1 MSDKAIPVRVAVRIR
16 PLVPK
21 EITEGSQHFISK
33 VSNQPQVTVKGSS
46 EAFTYDY
53 VFGPDESQSQVYD
66 TAVTKIVGKIF
77 KGYNVTILAY
87 GQTGSGKTFSMGTA
101 DTASASS
108 ATLSQSSGIIQRAVK
123 DLFRKMNEDG
133 NLSFEINVSFLE
145 LYMEK
150 VYDLLSKT
158 RNEEVEIREDP
169 KIGIRIN
176 GLNET
181 AVTTWEETLKCLENG
196 SLNRRT
202 GATAM
207 NHQSSRSHA
216 IFTLTINQINKE
228 SSSTIKT
235 SKFHLVDLA
244 GSERASKTHAVG
256 ERFAEGVNINK
267 GLLSLGN
274 VISALCENNPRH
286 IPYRDSKLT
295 RLLQDSLGGNSHTLM
310 IACVSPA
317 DSNYE
322 ETLSTLRYADRARK
336 IKNKPVVNQD
346 PTMVEVMALRAQVQ
360 QLLASNGTSSFAEV
374 EQLRQHLKF
383 AEEEK
388 VQLTHALQLALEEN
402 TNMCEKALLA
412 DAANQQMKQRLEEL
426 QVQTEQTLGAM
437 NQTIN
442 ETGDLNATKTIEQV
456 LSLKSKIEEIQDVQ
470 RKGEIE
476 QVNHDMQ
483 TSNDSDKENKESDSE
498 STQSPKRLS
507 KLGADMALRQ
517 AALSNDLKELN
528 AQLALKVHMVNKM
541 TQDQQGPYSVVK
553 AHYDATVSELENQIG
568 ALQQEKDELASLLA
582 QASSNVNACKI
593 SEQRRKRLQELEPQI
608 SELKKKIQEQAN
620 IIKLK
625 QRTEEQL
632 KKFNYEIQGMRTQ
645 KVKLV
650 RQMREE
656 NEKFRSW
663 RQQKEREVTRLK
675 DQDRKRQGQLQKMEV
690 LHAKQQNV
698 LRRKMEDAMAVTKR
712 LKEALC
718 LHSSKSISKS
728 SSSAT
733 STENDQR
740 IKGWLLGELNLLTKT
755 KDAELALES
764 LKESRRTLAT
774 RQAKLEAKLA
784 DPEHS
789 ATFLNT
795 LKSEIA
801 NVAAD
806 IDLRSEQ
813 INELNQ
819 KIAAAD
825 LDNKAKTRFDYL
837 QTMIEAKIAL
847 KILLEE
853 SVTARVE
860 TFSLSSE
867 VEDLRGELDDLQRQH
882 DEALHELSNNN
893 LECVQVKQKH
903 HSEMSKLSRD
913 YEERML
919 TLIRQ
924 LPPVGLKESAD
935 HKISEKDFLERLR
948 IQQEEL
954 ERCSTLQEQLHAA
967 LNEIEMLKQQKQE
980 ESTEMKAPQ
989 FPSKLKK
996 PKTVAPKPNRVHVDI
1011 DDVEEIDDYNSD
1023 DDPEWRNTPM
1033 AKRIRKLKEEDE
1045 AAPPKMLDMDKQ
1057 VKRVGKRLSRT
1068 HCSCTVGGCR
1078 SCSCTRENR
1087 PCNADCGCSA
1097 SGICKNMATENVL
1110 KEDQNRETQ
1119 EEQNHMLNE
1128 TFDLGRKR
1136 SQPSSK
1142 ENSRN
1147 GDDVENDLSA
1157 TQPLKKSRI
1166 GLSKLTKKG
1175 GFFGSHD

>member
-1 MSDKAIPVRVAVRIR
+1 MGDKAIPVRVAVRIR

-108 ATLSQSSGIIQRAVK
+108 ATLSQNSGIIQRAVK
-123 DLFRKMNEDG
+123 DLFRKMNEDAS
-133 NLSFEINVSFLE
+133 LSFEINVSFLE

-158 RNEEVEIREDP
+158 RNEEVDIREDP

-181 AVTTWEETLKCLENG
+181 PVTTWEETLKCLENG

-228 SSSTIKT
+228 SSSSIKT

-336 IKNKPVVNQD
+336 IKNKPIVNQD

-360 QLLASNGTSSFAEV
+360 QLLASNSNGTSSFAEV
-374 EQLRQHLKF
+374 EQLRQQLKF

-476 QVNHDMQ
+476 QVNHDIQ

-553 AHYDATVSELENQIG
+553 AHYDATVSELENQIA

-632 KKFNYEIQGMRTQ
+632 KKFNNEIQGMRTQ

-903 HSEMSKLSRD
+903 HSEMSKLIRD

-996 PKTVAPKPNRVHVDI
+996 PKTMAPKPNRVHVDI

-1057 VKRVGKRLSRT
+1057 KLFLHKGKSPMQ
-1068 HCSCTVGGCR
+1068 C
-1078 SCSCTRENR
+1078 
-1087 PCNADCGCSA
+1087 
-1097 SGICKNMATENVL
+1097 
-1110 KEDQNRETQ
+1110 
-1119 EEQNHMLNE
+1119 
-1128 TFDLGRKR
+1128 
-1136 SQPSSK
+1136 
-1142 ENSRN
+1142 
-1147 GDDVENDLSA
+1147 
-1157 TQPLKKSRI
+1157 
-1166 GLSKLTKKG
+1166 
-1175 GFFGSHD
+1175 